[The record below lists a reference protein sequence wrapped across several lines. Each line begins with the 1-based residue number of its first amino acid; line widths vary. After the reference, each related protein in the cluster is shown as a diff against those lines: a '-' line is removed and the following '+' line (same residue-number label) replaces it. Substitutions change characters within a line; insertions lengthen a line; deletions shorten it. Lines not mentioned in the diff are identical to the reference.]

1 MPKSISKY
9 QFYPLKVAEKGYP
22 HGLRH
27 PQEQQK
33 QAKEAKQGKYLYMNV
48 PNTPSWERRKVF
60 FKCGAKKR

>member
-1 MPKSISKY
+1 
-9 QFYPLKVAEKGYP
+9 VAKKGYP